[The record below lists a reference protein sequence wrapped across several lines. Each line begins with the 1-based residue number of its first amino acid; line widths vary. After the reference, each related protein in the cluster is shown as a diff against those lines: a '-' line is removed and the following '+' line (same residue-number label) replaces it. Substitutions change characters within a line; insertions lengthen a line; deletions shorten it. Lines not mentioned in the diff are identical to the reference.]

1 MSNTAKLD
9 VEGKRDAVE
18 LSQSTSYPWNGDI
31 DITVDK
37 NKIGEFTMKVR
48 VPGWVRNMPVPS
60 DLYSYSDNLRP
71 TYSVKVNGQ
80 PVEAT
85 LNKGY
90 FDITRRWKKGDRVS
104 VHFDM
109 LPRTVKANAKV
120 EADRGRVAVERGPI
134 VYCAEWPDND
144 FDVLSVLVNQKPEFK
159 EEVRPDMLHG
169 ITELV
174 TDGQVLSFNDK
185 GALEAKDVRLTLIPY
200 YAWNH
205 RGPGKMAVWLPQNLS
220 ASRPAQPAT
229 LASAAK
235 VSSSHK
241 MAALSAINDGL
252 VPKDEND
259 RSVPYFHYWPK
270 QDTSEWLV
278 YEFPKAETVQ
288 SSTVYWY
295 DDGPWGGCRV
305 PREWKLYYRDDKGDW
320 QPVTFRNE
328 LMANPGA
335 TTYPVVKGAP
345 CKASFDPVTTD
356 ALKLEIRLPADNAT
370 GLFEWQVN

>member
-1 MSNTAKLD
+1 
-9 VEGKRDAVE
+9 
-18 LSQSTSYPWNGDI
+18 
-31 DITVDK
+31 
-37 NKIGEFTMKVR
+37 
-48 VPGWVRNMPVPS
+48 
-60 DLYSYSDNLRP
+60 
-71 TYSVKVNGQ
+71 
-80 PVEAT
+80 
-85 LNKGY
+85 
-90 FDITRRWKKGDRVS
+90 
-104 VHFDM
+104 
-109 LPRTVKANAKV
+109 
-120 EADRGRVAVERGPI
+120 
-134 VYCAEWPDND
+134 
-144 FDVLSVLVNQKPEFK
+144 
-159 EEVRPDMLHG
+159 
-169 ITELV
+169 
-174 TDGQVLSFNDK
+174 
-185 GALEAKDVRLTLIPY
+185 
-200 YAWNH
+200 
-205 RGPGKMAVWLPQNLS
+205 
-220 ASRPAQPAT
+220 
-229 LASAAK
+229 
-235 VSSSHK
+235 

-305 PREWKLYYRDDKGDW
+305 PREWKLYYRDEKGEW